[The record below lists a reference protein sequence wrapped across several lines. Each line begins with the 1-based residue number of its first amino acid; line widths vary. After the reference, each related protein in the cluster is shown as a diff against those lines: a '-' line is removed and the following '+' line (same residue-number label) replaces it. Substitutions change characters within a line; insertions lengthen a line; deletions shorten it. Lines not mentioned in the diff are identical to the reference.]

1 MLDFKQIQELIKLV
15 NKTNMSEVRLEQ
27 DNFKLL
33 IRGENFS
40 NSKNPTNTFISPS
53 VPAIANPISTQNP
66 VADSPKTVEPASP
79 AADASP
85 EAAKA
90 DVNNEN
96 LVQIKSPMIGTFYR
110 SSAPEKPPYI
120 KVGDSIEKGSVICMV
135 EAMKLFNEI
144 EAEISGTIVKV
155 LVENASPVE
164 YDTPLFLVDPS

>member
-27 DNFKLL
+27 DNFKLM
-33 IRGENFS
+33 IRGEKFAKDKS
-40 NSKNPTNTFISPS
+40 QPNTI
-53 VPAIANPISTQNP
+53 IAPPIQTIQSP
-66 VADSPKTVEPASP
+66 VAPTLVAEEISQNQATKSGESKGSP
-79 AADASP
+79 D
-85 EAAKA
+85 AAKA
-90 DVNNEN
+90 EDAQDN

-110 SSAPEKPPYI
+110 SSAPEKPPYV
-120 KVGDSIEKGSVICMV
+120 KVGDSIEKGSVLCMV